1 MGRCW
6 VLPGRAARAAAWGAA
21 VALAS
26 TSASADDTEASAP
39 AVSVRADPG
48 KDGRVLALLGQQT
61 TAAREVAAAQF
72 DNVQA
77 RLQTLRANDAACRR
91 APPLAPPADR
101 APDPGNRPLPLEVEP
116 ARPVV
121 SRVSLPL
128 VTCDAGGLATTWTAG
143 SLDMDSGAARPGADG
158 FALRTR
164 GVMFGADRGWNDW
177 AAGVGFGLAHRVAD
191 SSTDATSNAA
201 DAASASAYIAYR
213 PAKGAFVDAVLGRG
227 LVEMRSARRVDSR
240 GRVAASRGASESY
253 SAVAAGYRLALG
265 PATLAP
271 YTRLETVRA
280 TLNRYADADASD
292 ALRYEAQSLP
302 SLKAAL
308 GIEGSARIPMLFGHV
323 SPRAKVEWR
332 RELERAGPSSVAYV
346 DDPDAP
352 ALSIDASTA
361 ARDLLSLGFGA
372 TVQLRDN
379 WSFDAGYAW
388 DGSTNGS
395 GGLGRVAFTLSW
407 RAR

>member
-6 VLPGRAARAAAWGAA
+6 VLPGRAALAAALGAA
-21 VALAS
+21 AASAS
-26 TSASADDTEASAP
+26 TGASADDADASAP
-39 AVSVRADPG
+39 AAAVRADPG

-61 TAAREVAAAQF
+61 AAAREVAAAQIG
-72 DNVQA
+72 NLQA
-77 RLQTLRANDAACRR
+77 RLQALRADDAACRR
-91 APPLAPPADR
+91 TSPPAPPVDR
-101 APDPGNRPLPLEVEP
+101 APDPGNRPLPLEVESVRP
-116 ARPVV
+116 A

-128 VTCDAGGLATTWTAG
+128 VTCDQGGIATTWTAG
-143 SLDMDSGAARPGADG
+143 SLDMDAGAAHPGADG

-164 GVMFGADRGWNDW
+164 GVMFGADRRWHDW
-177 AAGVGFGLAHRVAD
+177 AAGIGFGLAHRVAD

-201 DAASASAYIAYR
+201 DAASASAYLAYR

-227 LVEMRSARRVDSR
+227 LVEMRSARRVESR
-240 GRVAASRGASESY
+240 GRIAASRGATEGY
-253 SAVAAGYRLALG
+253 SALAAGYRFALG
-265 PATLAP
+265 PANLAP

-280 TLNRYADADASD
+280 TLSRYADADAAD

-302 SLKAAL
+302 SLKAAV
-308 GIEGSARIPMLFGHV
+308 GIEGSARIPTRFGHV
-323 SPRAKVEWR
+323 SPRGKVEWR
-332 RELERAGPSSVAYV
+332 RELERAGPSSVAYA

-352 ALSIDASTA
+352 TLSIDASTA

-388 DGSTNGS
+388 DGSGNGTN
-395 GGLGRVAFTLSW
+395 GLGRVEFRISW